1 MEKYFIPLAPFLFM
15 TAGLSLCVYI
25 FCSLKREI
33 HRLQTRLKGRDA
45 QQDAAAQTLLVQIEE
60 MRAELRDAE
69 ERTAQ
74 LVPPSPP
81 RSGLNL
87 NVRTQV
93 LRMSRHGE
101 AEEQIA
107 SKLRLPRNEVALLL
121 KVHKLAADGP
131 PIETL
136 TF

>member
-33 HRLQTRLKGRDA
+33 HRLQTRLKQRDTE
-45 QQDAAAQTLLVQIEE
+45 QDAAAQTLLVQIEE

-131 PIETL
+131 PIESFTS
-136 TF
+136 

>member
-107 SKLRLPRNEVALLL
+107 SKLLLPRNEVALLL
-121 KVHKLAADGP
+121 KVHKLTADGP
-131 PIETL
+131 PIETF
-136 TF
+136 TS